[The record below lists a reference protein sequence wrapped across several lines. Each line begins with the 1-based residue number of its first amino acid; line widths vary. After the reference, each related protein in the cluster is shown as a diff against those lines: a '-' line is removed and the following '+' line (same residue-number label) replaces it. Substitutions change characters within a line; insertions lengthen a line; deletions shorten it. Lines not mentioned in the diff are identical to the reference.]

1 MNSDELEITDLNKVI
16 AIEKCVAHIGFHLNT
31 EIGVEEDIWDIRKKV
46 IDILILG
53 IHSEQEW
60 AGVIQTVMEN
70 NSNLQVIA
78 VELVKR
84 PSPIE
89 QRIGVVWN
97 TAFNHPL
104 EKFTFASFTEV
115 VTIFDDEAIIC
126 GRNMA
131 VVEGLPG
138 DIETAT
144 LLWAAIKVGKRF
156 ENAGKQILIL
166 QARTGD
172 CTT

>member
-1 MNSDELEITDLNKVI
+1 MNSDGSIITDLNKVI
-16 AIEKCVAHIGFHLNT
+16 AIEKCVTHIGFHWGAARFT
-31 EIGVEEDIWDIRKKV
+31 AEDFWAIHQKV

-53 IHSEQEW
+53 IHSDQEW
-60 AGVIQTVMEN
+60 SGVIQTAMEN

-104 EKFTFASFTEV
+104 EKFTFVSFTEI

-131 VVEGLPG
+131 VVEDLP
-138 DIETAT
+138 DDVETAT
-144 LLWAAIKVGKRF
+144 LLWAAIKVGKRV

-172 CTT
+172 CTA

>member
-1 MNSDELEITDLNKVI
+1 MNSDGSRIANLNKVVV
-16 AIEKCVAHIGFHLNT
+16 IEKCIAHIGFHWNT
-31 EIGVEEDIWDIRKKV
+31 APFLSENSWHIHKTV

-60 AGVIQTVMEN
+60 AEVIQTAMEN
-70 NSNLQVIA
+70 NSNLQIIA

-89 QRIGVVWN
+89 QQIGVVWN

-104 EKFTFASFTEV
+104 EKFNFVSFMEV
-115 VTIFDDEAIIC
+115 ITIFDDEAIIC

-131 VVEGLPG
+131 VVEDLP
-138 DIETAT
+138 DDVETAT
-144 LLWAAIKVGKRF
+144 LLWAAIKVGKRV
-156 ENAGKQILIL
+156 ENVGKQILIL
-166 QARTGD
+166 QASAGG